1 MDEPIINS
9 SGNVFVDL
17 GFKPAEATQLLVAAE
32 LMYDQRQQT
41 QIKGSLIMDRI
52 NLYDLNQAELTNWVT
67 AELGQPKFRA
77 GQIWDWLYKQYTP
90 DFEAMSN
97 LPKALR
103 GQLADRATLGSA
115 TVADMQRSNDRQ
127 TKKLLFQLPDGQ
139 YIETVLMKYEKRRTL
154 CISTQAGCAMGCVFC
169 ATGQMGF
176 FRNLTAGEIV
186 AQVLYFARELA
197 QTGDHVTN
205 IVMMGMGEPLHNYDH
220 TLAAV
225 DRLTD
230 PDGFNLGARK
240 ITISTVGL
248 VPAMRRYAD
257 EQRQTPLAVS
267 LHAATDEE
275 RDKLIPVN
283 RKWPIAEVLDACR
296 YVVEKTGRRITF
308 EWALIN
314 GENDTV
320 EQAQAL
326 GKLVQGMLCHVNLIP
341 LNPTAGYGGAPS
353 SLERVDK
360 FQEVLT
366 AYGVS
371 STVRVRRG
379 IDIQAGCG
387 QLRDRVLLIRAGR
400 PYVPQERTS

>member
-1 MDEPIINS
+1 M
-9 SGNVFVDL
+9 
-17 GFKPAEATQLLVAAE
+17 KP
-32 LMYDQRQQT
+32 
-41 QIKGSLIMDRI
+41 I
-52 NLYDLNQAELTNWVT
+52 NLYDLDQAALTQWMT

-77 GQIWDWLYKQYTP
+77 AQIWDWLYKQFAL
-90 DFEAMSN
+90 DFEAMGN

-103 GQLADRATLGSA
+103 AQLAEKATLGLGTITDELHSS
-115 TVADMQRSNDRQ
+115 DGQ
-127 TKKLLFQLPDGQ
+127 TKKVLFQLPDGQ

-176 FRNLTAGEIV
+176 FRHLSVGEIV
-186 AQVLYFARELA
+186 GQVMYFAHELA

-205 IVMMGMGEPLHNYDH
+205 IVMMGMGEPLHNYEN
-220 TLAAV
+220 TLTAV
-225 DRLTD
+225 DRLTA
-230 PDGFNLGARK
+230 PDAFNLGARK

-283 RKWPIAEVLDACR
+283 RRWPIAEVLDACR

-308 EWALIN
+308 EWALIA
-314 GENDTV
+314 GQNDTV

-326 GKLVQGMLCHVNLIP
+326 GKLIQGMLCHVNLIP

-353 SLERVDK
+353 SHEQVDK

-387 QLRDRVLLIRAGR
+387 QLRDRAVQGKAARVKGG
-400 PYVPQERTS
+400 